1 MGRYVIRRLLQ
12 MIPVFIGTTFL
23 LFLLMSVLGN
33 PLNTLTPAQ
42 RRNPAYMEYLTEQFN
57 LDDPVVVQYLKYMW
71 GILHGDFGETFG
83 GQSVIGIVIDRF
95 PVTVTLALTAIAFE
109 IVLGISIGVY
119 AALKRGKFFDNMSLA
134 LALVLIAIPLFVL
147 GFTLQWVFGVKL
159 GWVKPAGISEGW
171 PTSYILPAFVL
182 AAGSLAY
189 VLRLTRQSLLETFNM
204 DFMRTAKAKGLP
216 GRTILRKYGLRNSLI
231 PVVTFL
237 GIELGTLMGG
247 AVVTEG
253 IFNIPGIGQ
262 QLYTSIRQQE
272 TVVVVGIS
280 TILVLVYL
288 LSSLAVDVL
297 YAVLDP
303 RIRYE

>member
-1 MGRYVIRRLLQ
+1 MGRYVVRRLLQ
-12 MIPVFIGTTFL
+12 MIPVFFGTTFL

-33 PLNTLTPAQ
+33 PLNTLSPAQ
-42 RRNPAYMEYLTEQFN
+42 QRNPAYMAYLTNEFN
-57 LDDPVVVQYLKYMW
+57 LDDNVVVQYLKYIG

-83 GQSVIGIVIDRF
+83 GDSVIGIVAQRF
-95 PVTVTLALTAIAFE
+95 PVTVTLAITAVAFE
-109 IVLGISIGVY
+109 IVIGISVGIF
-119 AALKRGKFFDNMSLA
+119 AALRRGKAFDNMSLA

-147 GFTLQWVFGVKL
+147 GFTLQWLFGVKL
-159 GWVKPAGISEGW
+159 HWVAPSGISQGW
-171 PTSYILPAFVL
+171 PTSYLLPAFVL
-182 AAGSLAY
+182 ASGSLAY

-216 GRTILRKYGLRNSLI
+216 APMTLRKYGLRNSMI

-262 QLYTSIRQQE
+262 QLFSSIRQQE
-272 TVVVVGIS
+272 TVVVVGIA

-288 LSSLAVDVL
+288 LTSLIVDVL

>member
-12 MIPVFIGTTFL
+12 MIPVFFGTTFL

-33 PLNTLTPAQ
+33 PLNALTPAQ
-42 RRNPAYMEYLTEQFN
+42 RQNPAYMEYLTEQFN
-57 LDDPVVVQYLKYMW
+57 LDDPVVVQYLKYIW
-71 GILHGDFGETFG
+71 NILHGDFGTTFS
-83 GQSVIGIVIDRF
+83 GQSVTEIVLQRM
-95 PVTVTLALTAIAFE
+95 PVTITLAVTAIIIE
-109 IVLGISIGVY
+109 IILGISIGIY

-134 LALVLIAIPLFVL
+134 LALILIAIPLFVL
-147 GFTLQWVFGVKL
+147 GFVLQWVFGVKL
-159 GWVKPAGISEGW
+159 GWVAPSGISQGW

-216 GRTILRKYGLRNSLI
+216 ARTVLRKYGLRNSLI

-262 QLYTSIRQQE
+262 QLYSSIRQNE

-280 TILVLVYL
+280 TILVIVYL
-288 LSSLAVDVL
+288 LTSLAVDIL
-297 YAVLDP
+297 YGVLDP